1 MKTATIISIL
11 TALTISGLGGFFFYR
26 YGVVKYNQGYIQ
38 CQYEGAALATKAA
51 EDLKN
56 VIRKAY
62 SPSDVDR
69 MLDINGWLRPDND
82 R

>member
-1 MKTATIISIL
+1 MFRFYIPLIA
-11 TALTISGLGGFFFYR
+11 ALVISGLGGYYFWQ
-26 YGVVKYNQGYIQ
+26 YGQKQYTAGYGQ
-38 CQYEGAALATKAA
+38 CLNDGAALATKAS

-69 MLDINGWLRPDND
+69 MLFTNQWMRTDSD

>member
-1 MKTATIISIL
+1 MVKFYLSIL
-11 TALTISGLGGFFFYR
+11 SALVISGLGGFFFYR
-26 YGVVKYNQGYIQ
+26 YGVVKYETGYKQ
-38 CQYEGAALATKAA
+38 CQLDGAAIATQAA

-69 MLDINGWLRPDND
+69 LLRLNDWMRPDND

>member
-1 MKTATIISIL
+1 MITLRIYIIA
-11 TALTISGLGGFFFYR
+11 ALVIIGLGGFFFYR
-26 YGVVKYNQGYIQ
+26 YGAVKYETGYKQ
-38 CQYEGAALATKAA
+38 CQLDGAAIATQAA

-69 MLDINGWLRPDND
+69 LLYINGWMRPDND